1 MRIVFM
7 EERPVT
13 LPADFD
19 GHYPCVQ
26 LRKNN
31 WNDYGFETTFQAMLC
46 PAENTDTW
54 ADLGGVKIGRYGYTT
69 DDPSMRSI
77 LNGTMQS
84 LPDDYFS
91 LGQLPSYYEELTE
104 TTPAVQNAYAAAMRD
119 IAMTA
124 VDAEALEEEEVYRV
138 SLLRTSRALQ
148 ALDHGRAVF
157 GVQAAP
163 VEQFE
168 FRATIGRNGDHVVPF
183 DFRPVQGLP
192 HRINV
197 LVGVNGVG
205 KTQLMAR
212 MAVALSSFEETT
224 TVEARTAAGETFEDA
239 GVFIPRPSF
248 YGVVAVSFSAFDD
261 FELPKRS
268 DSVRYQYTYCG
279 IRKPEG
285 GLLDEMSIANR
296 IPAAIRKM
304 NDAQQDLL
312 LQAMAVAM
320 PQLEWESLP
329 KGQAFYGRLSAG
341 QRIVLNIISDLVLNL
356 GKRTLVLL
364 DEPELH
370 LHPQLIS
377 TLMSVLTVILDEL
390 DCFAIVA
397 THSPIVV
404 QQVLARHV
412 HVIQRMDPA
421 PPMVSNPPSETFGE
435 NLSEIVRLVFDSV
448 ESDRGYQDVIDRLL
462 ENEDVNAV
470 TARFDGR
477 LGLNA
482 RLYLESRRNPE

>member
-1 MRIVFM
+1 MHLVFM
-7 EERPVT
+7 TARPIS
-13 LPADFD
+13 LPVDFD
-19 GHYPCVQ
+19 GQYPCVR
-26 LRKNN
+26 LRKND

-46 PAENTDTW
+46 PTEDTDTW
-54 ADLGGVKIGRYGYTT
+54 VDLGGVKIGRYGYTT

-77 LNGTMQS
+77 LNGTMEA
-84 LPDDYFS
+84 LPNEYFS
-91 LGQLPSYYEELTE
+91 LGQVPSYYDNLAEAA
-104 TTPAVQNAYAAAMRD
+104 PAVRASYATAMRD
-119 IAMTA
+119 IPITA
-124 VDAEALEEEEVYRV
+124 IDAEALEKEEVYRV

-148 ALDHGRAVF
+148 ALDHGRELF
-157 GVQAAP
+157 GAQSAP

-168 FRATIGRNGDHVVPF
+168 FRAKIGRNGDHVVPF

-192 HRINV
+192 HRVNV

-212 MAVALSSFEETT
+212 LAVALSSFEEES
-224 TVEARTAAGETFEDA
+224 VAEARTAAGETFEDA
-239 GVFIPRPSF
+239 GLLIPRPSF

-285 GLLDEMSIANR
+285 GLLDEKSLAAR
-296 IPAAIRKM
+296 IPATIRKM
-304 NDAQQDLL
+304 NDAQQALL

-320 PQLEWESLP
+320 PQLAWETLP
-329 KGQAFYGRLSAG
+329 KGQGFYGRLSAG
-341 QRIVLNIISDLVLNL
+341 QRIVLNIISDLVLYL

-364 DEPELH
+364 DEPETH

-377 TLMSVLTVILDEL
+377 TLMSVLAVILEEL

-412 HVIQRMDPA
+412 HVLQRMDPA

-448 ESDRGYQDVIDRLL
+448 ESDRGYQDVIDRLF
-462 ENEDVNAV
+462 EVEDADAV
-470 TARFDGR
+470 AARFEGR

-482 RLYLESRRNPE
+482 RLYIESRRNPA